1 MLWPQSGSGKFFR
14 QVFDDGERFP
24 DVNIAV
30 YEGRYL
36 PVPLKGASRVLK
48 SGVSSEI
55 TVSSNVIPATFMANH
70 GRNDHEE

>member
-36 PVPLKGASRVLK
+36 AGAAERCEPS
-48 SGVSSEI
+48 SSEI